1 MPLAAV
7 YRKYIMTAPVVDCHL
22 PISTQHFGSLCG
34 VTIVAA
40 TTEDETRSKR
50 DDILWTVPE
59 SGIGQL

>member
-1 MPLAAV
+1 
-7 YRKYIMTAPVVDCHL
+7 
-22 PISTQHFGSLCG
+22 